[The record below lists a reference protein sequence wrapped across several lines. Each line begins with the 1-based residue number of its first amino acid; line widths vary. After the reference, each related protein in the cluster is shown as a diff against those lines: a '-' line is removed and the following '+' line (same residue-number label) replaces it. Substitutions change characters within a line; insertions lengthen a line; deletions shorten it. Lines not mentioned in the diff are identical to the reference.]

1 MSDILP
7 YVKEDFIEMLKFCSA
22 GPLKML
28 RIKPES
34 TLYNLSTE
42 LPRPL
47 PEKKIWLFLDRKDI
61 NKKVLDFYRRE
72 MDYNFLTNWTVKKDL
87 NLIQM
92 SDIQTVLRLFC
103 DERVNVNLKQYI
115 AYAFGIKKKQ
125 GLLNLRRWSH
135 YQIDHD
141 LLKLLCKAGL
151 DVDGFIYLE
160 TPAGAHHTEIA
171 LCDRTKIKLEKTTKI
186 EKVIEKT
193 NRDLLHLS
201 VQSLPLDAQTDV
213 LTLFQEPYGSRQ
225 LNPATISALKKLSE
239 KDQLNIREILS
250 SK

>member
-1 MSDILP
+1 MNKKLHKKDLLTFSLPDIQTMTNYFGINHRLSTSKVIDQLAEQIILDQRRKAEMPYQEEQTELPAPSHAKIMEYETKVSFGKGSIDPNTLDLSDILP

-125 GLLNLRRWSH
+125 PNFFFR
-135 YQIDHD
+135 Q
-141 LLKLLCKAGL
+141 
-151 DVDGFIYLE
+151 
-160 TPAGAHHTEIA
+160 
-171 LCDRTKIKLEKTTKI
+171 RTW
-186 EKVIEKT
+186 
-193 NRDLLHLS
+193 
-201 VQSLPLDAQTDV
+201 
-213 LTLFQEPYGSRQ
+213 
-225 LNPATISALKKLSE
+225 
-239 KDQLNIREILS
+239 
-250 SK
+250 